1 MSVSDIINSFSM
13 LKLPTHIADQKGLE
27 PLLLITTYL
36 QQIYKILEH
45 DVVIF
50 FDAPDT
56 VFCSVHIVVIT
67 FDRSFG
73 WEAVDELIF
82 VVFIFIFK
90 FFIDDEE
97 YFALGNKLETFFVGR
112 FISRDSV
119 EFVI

>member
-1 MSVSDIINSFSM
+1 MSVTIINSFSM

-27 PLLLITTYL
+27 PLLLIMCL
-36 QQIYKILEH
+36 QIYKILEH
-45 DVVIF
+45 DVVVF

-56 VFCSVHIVVIT
+56 VFGSVHIVVIT

-73 WEAVDELIF
+73 WETVDKLIL

-90 FFIDDEE
+90 FFIADEE
-97 YFALGNKLETFFVGR
+97 YFALCNKLETFFVSR
-112 FISRDSV
+112 FIGRDSV